1 MPEGVCCSASCTF
14 RSYNKFRQKKDGG
27 YELSKLPGAG
37 GPQGTCRH
45 GTMIHIDS
53 IGMCREFED
62 WDTVLTKTTDTAKS
76 RGK

>member
-1 MPEGVCCSASCTF
+1 MPEGVTCKAECVF
-14 RSYNKFRQKKDGG
+14 RSYNKYRQKKDGG

-45 GTMIHIDS
+45 GTMIHIDVL
-53 IGMCREFED
+53 GMCQEYQD
-62 WDTVLTKTTDTAKS
+62 WDLLLTKSTETDCS